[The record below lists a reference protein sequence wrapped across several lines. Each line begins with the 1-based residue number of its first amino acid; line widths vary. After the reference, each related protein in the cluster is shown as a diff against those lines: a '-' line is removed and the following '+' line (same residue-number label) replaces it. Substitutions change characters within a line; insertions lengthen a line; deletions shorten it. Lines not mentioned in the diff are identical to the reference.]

1 MKGYSATVIEASR
14 ELTAREKV
22 KYKDTSDCVKLD
34 EALSGEQGNYLVIT
48 PVMFVI
54 VEVNNEKSEQKTYS
68 QYIIEDEDGTKYITG
83 SDSFFDTFSDIWS
96 DMTDEEGNSIDGE
109 PWQLKIFKKDSKNYE
124 GKQFITCSLA

>member
-1 MKGYSATVIEASR
+1 MKGYSATVVEASR

-48 PVMFVI
+48 PIMFVI

-96 DMTDEEGNSIDGE
+96 DMTDEDGNSIDGE
-109 PWQLKIFKKDSKNYE
+109 PWQLKIFKKDSKNYK

>member
-14 ELTAREKV
+14 ELTPREKV

-68 QYIIEDEDGTKYITG
+68 QYIIEDENGTKYITG

-96 DMTDEEGNSIDGE
+96 DMTDEDGNSIDGE
-109 PWQLKIFKKDSKNYE
+109 PWQLKIFKKDSKNYK

>member
-1 MKGYSATVIEASR
+1 MKGYSATVVEASR
-14 ELTAREKV
+14 ELTPREKV

-48 PVMFVI
+48 PTMFVI

-68 QYIIEDEDGTKYITG
+68 QYIIVDEDGTKYITG

-109 PWQLKIFKKDSKNYE
+109 PWQLKIFKKDSKNYK

>member
-1 MKGYSATVIEASR
+1 
-14 ELTAREKV
+14 
-22 KYKDTSDCVKLD
+22 
-34 EALSGEQGNYLVIT
+34 
-48 PVMFVI
+48 MFVI

-109 PWQLKIFKKDSKNYE
+109 PWQLKIFKKDSKNYK

>member
-14 ELTAREKV
+14 ELTPREKV

-48 PVMFVI
+48 PIMFVI

-96 DMTDEEGNSIDGE
+96 DMTDEDGNSIDGE
-109 PWQLKIFKKDSKNYE
+109 PWQLKIFKKDSKNYK

>member
-14 ELTAREKV
+14 ELTPREKV

-109 PWQLKIFKKDSKNYE
+109 PWQLKIFKKDSKNYK

>member
-1 MKGYSATVIEASR
+1 MKGYSATVVEASR
-14 ELTAREKV
+14 ELTPREKV

-34 EALSGEQGNYLVIT
+34 EALSGEQGYLVIT
-48 PVMFVI
+48 PAMFVI

-96 DMTDEEGNSIDGE
+96 DMTGEDGNSIDGE
-109 PWQLKIFKKDSKNYE
+109 PWQLKIFKKDSKNYK

>member
-14 ELTAREKV
+14 ELTPREKV

-48 PVMFVI
+48 PIMFVI

-109 PWQLKIFKKDSKNYE
+109 PWQLKIFKKDSKNYK

>member
-14 ELTAREKV
+14 ELTPREKV

-34 EALSGEQGNYLVIT
+34 EALSGEQGNNLVIT
-48 PVMFVI
+48 PIMFVI

-109 PWQLKIFKKDSKNYE
+109 PWQLKIFKKDSKNYK

>member
-1 MKGYSATVIEASR
+1 MKGYSATVVEASR
-14 ELTAREKV
+14 ELTPREKV

-48 PVMFVI
+48 PTMFVI

-109 PWQLKIFKKDSKNYE
+109 PWQLKIFKKDSKNYK

>member
-48 PVMFVI
+48 PTMFVI

-109 PWQLKIFKKDSKNYE
+109 PWQLKIFKKDSKNYK